1 VQHAA
6 GRRPGGATA
15 SAAHLGGKPWTTST
29 SGAAICRRHR
39 AVAELHAAY
48 TENWSFGV
56 YFEAR
61 IATELAAFMSRYDDS
76 RDGFWTAT
84 VHGRVEGSLTID
96 GQHGQQQ
103 GAWLR
108 WFISSEKLRGRG
120 VGDALL
126 ARRSAL
132 RAVRFPL
139 DLPVD
144 FEGLHAAHNLYQRHG
159 FILTESSAS
168 ARIGV

>member
-1 VQHAA
+1 MDDIHIRRGYLPGAI
-6 GRRPGGATA
+6 GR
-15 SAAHLGGKPWTTST
+15 
-29 SGAAICRRHR
+29 
-39 AVAELHAAY
+39 VAELYAAYY

-61 IATELAAFMSRYDDS
+61 IATELAAFMSRYDDG

-96 GQHGQQQ
+96 GQHAQQQ

-126 ARRSAL
+126 TEAI
-132 RAVRFPL
+132 RFCAECDFPSIYL
-139 DLPVD
+139 WT

-159 FILTESSAS
+159 FVLAEE
-168 ARIGV
+168 RIGSHWGVKLNEQRYELLL